1 MCKNATATAASL
13 LQAIEPTIQ
22 SILTLTGQSSTTAG
36 LAAIA
41 AYNAAL
47 TALENWKSGTA
58 AQTVLELVG
67 AIQTALNAVFTSV
80 TVSPAIQTLLNVI
93 FAGIEAVIGVITA
106 NSPAPAAPAGSTAAA
121 DDLQALHQADV
132 AVNTQAKVQSLV
144 PGFKRSIWHSPESQ
158 YKTAWNN
165 AVDAGGFPST
175 LKV

>member
-1 MCKNATATAASL
+1 
-13 LQAIEPTIQ
+13 
-22 SILTLTGQSSTTAG
+22 
-36 LAAIA
+36 
-41 AYNAAL
+41 
-47 TALENWKSGTA
+47 
-58 AQTVLELVG
+58 
-67 AIQTALNAVFTSV
+67 
-80 TVSPAIQTLLNVI
+80 VI

-106 NSPAPAAPAGSTAAA
+106 NSPAPAAPAGSTASA

-165 AVDAGGFPST
+165 AVDAGGFPYT